1 MQIAC
6 YKNKVKEWR
15 TGVYVNM
22 FNQREKDLDEVI
34 QIENVFLNV
43 SKGQVASNDDLK
55 KAFGT
60 SDTQQVLLE
69 ILKKGE
75 LQVGE
80 KERSHELSNLW
91 VEIATI
97 VAQKCVE
104 PSSQKPYTVG
114 MIEKA
119 MKDAH
124 YSVKPSKSAK
134 MQALDV
140 IKLLQSKE
148 IIPLQR
154 AQMRV
159 SVTMS
164 SKEGKRLKDKVLPLF
179 SHIEEEDWDD
189 MWEIVGTIDPGSLR
203 QINTLFETEV
213 KGEGG
218 VETLTFS
225 TVEQDEGDDEW

>member
-1 MQIAC
+1 MVGNEKPQGC
-6 YKNKVKEWR
+6 
-15 TGVYVNM
+15 
-22 FNQREKDLDEVI
+22 EKDLDEVV

-43 SKGQVASNDDLK
+43 SKGQVASNEDLK

-60 SDTQQVLLE
+60 ADVQECLLE

-91 VEIATI
+91 LEIATI

-124 YSVKPSKSAK
+124 FSVKPTKSAK
-134 MQALDV
+134 SQALDV
-140 IKLLQSKE
+140 IKLLQTKS
-148 IIPLQR
+148 IIPLER

-159 SVTMS
+159 SVTMPA
-164 SKEGKRLKDKVLPLF
+164 KEGKRLKDKIVPLF
-179 SHIEEEDWDD
+179 TKVEEEDWSDL
-189 MWEIVGTIDPGSLR
+189 WEIVGTIDPGSLR
-203 QINTLFETEV
+203 QINSVVETEV
-213 KGEGG
+213 KGDGG
-218 VETLTFS
+218 VETLAFNALG
-225 TVEQDEGDDEW
+225 ENDEEGDDW